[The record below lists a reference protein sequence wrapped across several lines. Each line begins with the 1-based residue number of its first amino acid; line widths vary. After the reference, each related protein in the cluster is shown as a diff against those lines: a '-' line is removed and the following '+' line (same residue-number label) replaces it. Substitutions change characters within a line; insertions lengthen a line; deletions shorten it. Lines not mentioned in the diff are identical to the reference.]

1 MEFKADTKI
10 KEIYEKYPWIID
22 FLPTIAPHF
31 KRLQDPVHREKM
43 FGIATIEVA
52 AGGGGLEVGE
62 LIGLIQ
68 AEIKKREGGD
78 LKEQRK
84 EVLKS
89 IITDIHAGV
98 EMEILRKRF
107 ADLVED
113 VSATEI
119 AEIEQLLID
128 EGLPES
134 EVKRLCDVHVEVFK
148 HALDGQDTPRAPAGH
163 PIHTFMVEN
172 RASENIMSDIENVL
186 CEIPGTASKSD
197 MVKHGKML
205 SGLLEKLALI
215 ENHYVRKENQLFPK
229 LEAYDVTGP
238 SAVMWALHD
247 DVRTAIKIARKELA
261 DGDPKAV
268 TSLNEVIITI
278 RDMIYKE
285 EHILYPM
292 SLETLTDRDWLEVR
306 DGEAEIGYSWIEPMV
321 KWTPDI
327 PDDQEKVI
335 GAAVMGTVALDTGA
349 LTPEQVN
356 LMLKA
361 LPVDITYVDENDRVA
376 FYSAGKHR
384 VFPRSSG
391 IIGREVKRCHPPTS
405 VHIVENIL
413 HSFKNKE
420 KDEAEFWI
428 NMGGKMIHIRY
439 YPLFDDEGNYKG
451 TMEVTQDIT
460 EIQKLKGD
468 HLLLDWTI

>member
-1 MEFKADTKI
+1 MADTKI

-22 FLPTIAPHF
+22 FLPTVAPHF
-31 KRLQDPVHREKM
+31 RSLQNPAHREKM
-43 FGIATIEVA
+43 FEIATIEIA
-52 AGGGGLEVGE
+52 AGGGGFEVDAF
-62 LIGLIQ
+62 IDMIQ
-68 AEIKKREGGD
+68 VEIRKRDGGD
-78 LKEQRK
+78 VMEERK
-84 EVLKS
+84 DVLKS
-89 IITDIHAGV
+89 IIRDLHAGV

-119 AEIEQLLID
+119 AEIEQSLID

-148 HALDGQDTPRAPAGH
+148 HALDDQDVPRPPAGH
-163 PIHTFMVEN
+163 PVHTFMVEN
-172 RASENIMSDIENVL
+172 RASENIMSDIETVL
-186 CEIPGTASKSD
+186 GEIPGAATKND
-197 MVKHGKML
+197 MVKHGKKL

-215 ENHYVRKENQLFPK
+215 EKHYVRKENQLFPK

-261 DGDPKAV
+261 DENPQAV

-292 SLETLTDRDWLEVR
+292 SLETLTDRDWLDIR
-306 DGEAEIGYSWIEPMV
+306 DGDAEIGYSWIEPMV
-321 KWTPDI
+321 EWTPDI
-327 PDDQEKVI
+327 PDEQEKVI
-335 GAAVMGTVALDTGA
+335 GAAVMETVALETGA
-349 LTPEQVN
+349 LTSEQVN
-356 LMLKA
+356 LMLKY
-361 LPVDITYVDENDRVA
+361 LPVDLTFVDENDRVA

-384 VFPRSSG
+384 VFPRSPG
-391 IIGREVKRCHPPTS
+391 IIGREVIRCHPPTS

-413 HSFKNKE
+413 HAFKNKE

-428 NMGGKMIHIRY
+428 NMGDKTIHIRY
-439 YPLFDDEGNYKG
+439 YPMFDDEGNYRG
-451 TMEVTQDIT
+451 TIEVTQDIT
-460 EIQKLKGD
+460 DIKKLKGD
-468 HLLLDWTI
+468 QRLLDWTI